1 VDLIYRSGMD
11 MVAETTMAVFP
22 VAATAVVG
30 PGVVAVLVVVVVVD
44 LVAKVLFV
52 IVC

>member
-30 PGVVAVLVVVVVVD
+30 PGVVAVLVVVVVD

>member
-1 VDLIYRSGMD
+1 MDLIYRSGMD

-30 PGVVAVLVVVVVVD
+30 PGVVAVLVVVVVD